1 MKDTVPLR
9 PSEYLCFGQSHQNG
23 GFLWGSCLVEQYV
36 ESRPELTLRK
46 RSETFDV
53 CSPTLGDVGFRGG
66 DEFGDGVDVLEGC
79 SKVCENLS
87 GGFQS
92 LLSGVL
98 VVRHVGGVTGGVTGG
113 VEGGSDS
120 SQVIQRLL
128 KVCKVIHCRPFR
140 CEGVRIVQDLGEEG
154 LEVWNSLLADGGVPQ
169 ADDVGKDGLGWGRQD
184 SAILLYRSTIVV
196 RSGIWSASTSL

>member
-36 ESRPELTLRK
+36 ENRPELTLRK
-46 RSETFDV
+46 RSETF
-53 CSPTLGDVGFRGG
+53 GDVGFRGG

-98 VVRHVGGVTGGVTGG
+98 VVRHVGGVTGGV
-113 VEGGSDS
+113 EGGSDS

-128 KVCKVIHCRPFR
+128 KVRKVIHCRPFR

-154 LEVWNSLLADGGVPQ
+154 LEVWNSLLADGESPQ
-169 ADDVGKDGLGWGRQD
+169 ANDVGKDGLGWGRQD